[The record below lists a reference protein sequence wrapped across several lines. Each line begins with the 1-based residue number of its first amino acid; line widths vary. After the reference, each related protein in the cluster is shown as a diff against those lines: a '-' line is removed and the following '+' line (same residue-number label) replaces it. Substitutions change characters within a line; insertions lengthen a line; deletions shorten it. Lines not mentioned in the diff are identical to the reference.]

1 MNTLWVF
8 GDSFSTPFDS
18 PNLDLWAKEY
28 INWKGYI
35 PKIYSQIIATELEMK
50 LETFAKG
57 GLDNYTILETICEN
71 LDKINDDDILIIG
84 WSSPLRFR
92 IIDDNNNTLSIIP
105 NFSNK
110 TLNISQSTIEQI
122 LYNRSIHHL
131 NYEYELY
138 LWTRLINKA
147 VKCKVIH
154 WKWDSLTNFNTIKTE
169 SDSILNDG
177 HYSELGHIELA
188 THLLKLLNRSMRC
201 NYSDGFTTQKGK
213 KLF

>member
-28 INWKGYI
+28 INWKGYT
-35 PKIYSQIIATELEMK
+35 PKIYSQIIATEIGFNLQTYS
-50 LETFAKG
+50 LG
-57 GLDNYTILETICEN
+57 GIDNYTILEWVCEN
-71 LDKINDDDILIIG
+71 VDKIKENDILIIG
-84 WSSPLRFR
+84 WSSSLRFR

-110 TLNISQSTIEQI
+110 NLNISQNTIEQI

-138 LWTRLINKA
+138 QWTRLINKA
-147 VKCKVIH
+147 VKCKVLH
-154 WKWDSLTNFNTIKTE
+154 WKWDSLTQYNTIKTE
-169 SDSILNDG
+169 SNSTLNDG
-177 HYSELGHIELA
+177 HYSESGHIELA
-188 THLLKLLNRSMRC
+188 QHLLKLLNYPIRC
-201 NYSDGFTTQKGK
+201 NYSNGFITEKRK
-213 KLF
+213 KIF